1 MDGVQLCQGY
11 KATMRRQYDFY
22 QSVCRRFWYSL
33 NQPRK
38 DDRLSW
44 PWIQPAVF
52 NVGPLDW
59 ESNTLNT
66 RSLLHNSPSTF
77 CLVIYYYL
85 YSFVLFVFR
94 KWGVL
99 NEKGVLVFHQK
110 VAIKWG
116 RGCYRLK
123 WVENFGK
130 MGVWMKWSIE
140 ISTELV
146 YCLCNLCKKYL
157 HQVEFIWEKLHSQV

>member
-33 NQPRK
+33 NQPGK

-77 CLVIYYYL
+77 CLVLFWDIL
-85 YSFVLFVFR
+85 LSLQFRSFCFPKVGGAQWKGGVIDWNGWKILE
-94 KWGVL
+94 KWEFEWNGLLKFQL
-99 NEKGVLVFHQK
+99 N
-110 VAIKWG
+110 
-116 RGCYRLK
+116 
-123 WVENFGK
+123 
-130 MGVWMKWSIE
+130 WSIVCA
-140 ISTELV
+140 I
-146 YCLCNLCKKYL
+146 YAKHIYIK
-157 HQVEFIWEKLHSQV
+157 

>member
-33 NQPRK
+33 NQPGK

-77 CLVIYYYL
+77 CLVLFWDIL
-85 YSFVLFVFR
+85 LSLQFRSFCFPKVGGPQ
-94 KWGVL
+94 W
-99 NEKGVLVFHQK
+99 KGVLVFHQK
-110 VAIKWG
+110 VAIKGGEGVIDWNG
-116 RGCYRLK
+116 WKILEKWEFDWNGLLK
-123 WVENFGK
+123 FQLN
-130 MGVWMKWSIE
+130 WSIVCA
-140 ISTELV
+140 I
-146 YCLCNLCKKYL
+146 YAKNIYI
-157 HQVEFIWEKLHSQV
+157 Q

>member
-110 VAIKWG
+110 FAIKGGGGGVIDWNG
-116 RGCYRLK
+116 WKILEKWEFEWNGLLK
-123 WVENFGK
+123 FQLN
-130 MGVWMKWSIE
+130 WSIVCA
-140 ISTELV
+140 I
-146 YCLCNLCKKYL
+146 YAKHIYIK
-157 HQVEFIWEKLHSQV
+157 

>member
-33 NQPRK
+33 NQPGK

-77 CLVIYYYL
+77 CLVLFWDIL
-85 YSFVLFVFR
+85 LSQQFSFFLFSESGGCSMKRGSWFFTKKLQLRGGGGVIDWNGWKILE
-94 KWGVL
+94 KWEFEWNGLLKFQL
-99 NEKGVLVFHQK
+99 N
-110 VAIKWG
+110 
-116 RGCYRLK
+116 
-123 WVENFGK
+123 
-130 MGVWMKWSIE
+130 WSIVCA
-140 ISTELV
+140 I
-146 YCLCNLCKKYL
+146 YAKHIYIK
-157 HQVEFIWEKLHSQV
+157 

>member
-94 KWGVL
+94 KWVIDWNGWKILEKWEFEWNGLLKFQL
-99 NEKGVLVFHQK
+99 N
-110 VAIKWG
+110 
-116 RGCYRLK
+116 
-123 WVENFGK
+123 
-130 MGVWMKWSIE
+130 WSIVCA
-140 ISTELV
+140 I
-146 YCLCNLCKKYL
+146 YAKHIYIK
-157 HQVEFIWEKLHSQV
+157 